1 VRHQCVPAEREV
13 RSTRHGG
20 WDRVDPVDPVD
31 RVDPVYP
38 EERLAAMA
46 AGLRGG

>member
-1 VRHQCVPAEREV
+1 VPAEREV

-20 WDRVDPVDPVD
+20 WGRVDPVDLVD
-31 RVDPVYP
+31 P